1 LFYCV
6 LKLYGDRMTK
16 EEILKALADA
26 VISGD
31 DDEAAELAQKAL
43 DEGIDPQE
51 AIVDGLAKGMAVMG
65 DKYERGEAFVPH
77 LMIASAALYE
87 GMDVLTP
94 HIKKD
99 DSARQITGVI
109 GTIEGDVHDI
119 GKNLVKTM
127 MSAAGFTMIDLGSDV
142 SLESFITAAK
152 ENKTDILSVS
162 ALMTTT
168 MTGMDKISEMLL
180 ENGYRDSLVFM
191 VGGAPVSPQ
200 YAQTIGADGTA
211 KDAAGAVSFAKE
223 NASKLGPAS
232 ERWSDA
238 KLNVTKTKYK
248 DAVLKR
254 KAGASEGNVTLETA
268 KKIMDE
274 YSKVG
279 TKQASKM
286 SHKDRVFAALGDKKV
301 DRLPVY
307 PLACGV
313 TRKFVPCTYKE
324 YATVPEKFAASA
336 AAAVKYLD
344 VDTFVGLTDL
354 SITSTDVGAGV
365 TFPEEDT
372 PSSTGHLKNYEDIEI
387 PEIKKGTRIYNH
399 IQASKLAVEKLH
411 KEDLDA
417 PFVAFHEGPLLT
429 LTQAMGADRVLYDMN
444 SNPGD
449 VHKALDKITDFIGEV
464 STAFFDEG
472 AADAICVDNLW
483 SNNVIMSADQ
493 YWEFDG
499 KYVYD
504 RQLPIFK
511 KYNAPYVIHNCAD
524 AVHFDIQIRKF
535 GTAMYSYAYY
545 EKNRDKG
552 SKNYADLIPEYSDI
566 CCMMGEVDPIQFMNN
581 DEATFQNI
589 RKDTANLMSNVLQT
603 LKDNGRQSKYVL
615 STGCE
620 IPPEGS
626 LTSVKTMVDTVKEIG
641 EEKYKQIIG

>member
-1 LFYCV
+1 M
-6 LKLYGDRMTK
+6 YGESFMSK
-16 EEILKALADA
+16 EDILKALADA
-26 VISGD
+26 VIKGD
-31 DDEAAELAQKAL
+31 DDEAVEYAQKAL
-43 DEGIDPQE
+43 NEGIDPQE

-65 DKYERGEAFVPH
+65 DKYERGEVFVPH
-77 LMIASAALYE
+77 LMIASSALYE

-99 DSARQITGVI
+99 ASTRPVTGVI

-127 MSAAGFTMIDLGSDV
+127 LAAAGFTMIDLGNDV
-142 SLESFITAAK
+142 PLENFIAVAK
-152 ENKTDILSVS
+152 DNKADLLSVS

-180 ENGYRDSLVFM
+180 ENGYRDSLIFM

-200 YAQTIGADGTA
+200 YAESVGADGTA
-211 KDAAGAVSFAKE
+211 KDAATAVLMAKSLT
-223 NASKLGPAS
+223 SKLGPATD
-232 ERWSDA
+232 RWSDA
-238 KLNVTKTKYK
+238 KLSITKTKYK
-248 DAVLKR
+248 DAVLKK
-254 KAGASEGNVTLETA
+254 KAAATSTGNITLETA
-268 KKIMDE
+268 KKVIEE
-274 YSKVG
+274 YNKVG
-279 TKQASKM
+279 IKKAAKM
-286 SHKDRVFAALGDKKV
+286 SHKDRVFGALGDKKI

-313 TRKFVPCTYKE
+313 TRKLVPCTYKE
-324 YATVPEKFAASA
+324 YATVPEKFAASVE
-336 AAAVKYLD
+336 AAVKYLD

-354 SITSTDVGAGV
+354 SITSTDIGSGV
-365 TFPEEDT
+365 QIPEEDT
-372 PSSTGHLKNYEDIEI
+372 PSAVNHLRDYEDIEI
-387 PEIKKGTRIYNH
+387 PEVTKGTRIYSH
-399 IQASKLAVEKLH
+399 IQASKLASEKLH
-411 KEDLDA
+411 KEELNA

-429 LTQAMGADRVLYDMN
+429 LTQAMGADRVLYDMK
-444 SNPGD
+444 SNPAT
-449 VHKALDKITDFIGEV
+449 VHKALDKITGFVNEI

-483 SNNVIMSADQ
+483 SNNTIMSADQ

-504 RQLPIFK
+504 KQLPVFK

-545 EKNRDKG
+545 EKKRDKG

-566 CCMMGEVDPIQFMNN
+566 CCMMGEIDPIQFMNN
-581 DEATFQNI
+581 DAATFQNI
-589 RKDTANLMSNVLQT
+589 KNDTAKLMDSVLKT

-615 STGCE
+615 ATGCE
-620 IPPEGS
+620 VPPEGS
-626 LTSVKTMVDTVKEIG
+626 LLAVKTMVDTVKEIG
-641 EEKYKQIIG
+641 EDKYKQIIG

>member
-1 LFYCV
+1 
-6 LKLYGDRMTK
+6 MSK

-31 DDEAAELAQKAL
+31 DDAAVEFAQKAL
-43 DEGIDPQE
+43 DAGIDPQE

-65 DKYERGEAFVPH
+65 DKYERGEVFVPH
-77 LMIASAALYE
+77 LMIASSALYE

-94 HIKKD
+94 HIKVN
-99 DSARQITGVI
+99 SANRAVTGII

-127 MSAAGFTMIDLGSDV
+127 MAAAGFSMIDLGNDV
-142 SLESFITAAK
+142 PLENFIAAAK
-152 ENKTDILSVS
+152 ENKADLISVS

-200 YAQTIGADGTA
+200 YAQTVGADGTA
-211 KDAAGAVSFAKE
+211 KDAAGAVLFAKE
-223 NASKLGPAS
+223 ATSKLGPAE
-232 ERWSDA
+232 ERWSDS
-238 KLNVTKTKYK
+238 KLSVTKTKYK
-248 DAVLKR
+248 DAVLK
-254 KAGASEGNVTLETA
+254 KKAAAGAVGNIGAESA
-268 KKIMDE
+268 KKVLEE
-274 YSKVG
+274 YNKVG
-279 TKQASKM
+279 TIKAAKM
-286 SHKDRVFAALGDKKV
+286 THMDRVFSALDDKKV
-301 DRLPVY
+301 DRLPVS
-307 PLACGV
+307 PLACSV
-313 TRKFVPCTYKE
+313 VRKLVPCSYKE
-324 YATVPEKFAASA
+324 YATVPEKFGDVTYA
-336 AAAVKYLD
+336 AAKYLD
-344 VDTFVGLTDL
+344 MDTFVGLTDL
-354 SITSTDVGAGV
+354 SIMANDIGAGV
-365 TFPEEDT
+365 TIPEEDT
-372 PSSTGHLKNYEDIEI
+372 ASITTHLKDYEDIEI
-387 PEIKKGTRIYNH
+387 PEVKKGTRIYNH
-399 IQASKLAVEKLH
+399 IMAGKDAKEKMH
-411 KEDLDA
+411 REETSA

-429 LTQAMGADRVLYDMN
+429 LTQAMGADRVLYDMKT
-444 SNPGD
+444 NPGD
-449 VHKALDKITDFIGEV
+449 VHKALDKITDFVCEV
-464 STAFFDEG
+464 STEFFDQG

-511 KYNAPYVIHNCAD
+511 KYDAPYVIHNCAD

-535 GTAMYSYAYY
+535 GTSMYSYAYY

-566 CCMMGEVDPIQFMNN
+566 CCMFGEVEPIQFMNN
-581 DEATFQNI
+581 DEQTFQNI
-589 RKDTANLMSNVLQT
+589 RNDTVNLMDGVLTT

-620 IPPEGS
+620 VPPEGS
-626 LTSVKTMVDTVKEIG
+626 LMAVRTMVETVKEVG
-641 EEKYKQIIG
+641 EDRYKQIIG

>member
-1 LFYCV
+1 MV
-6 LKLYGDRMTK
+6 IEMSK

-31 DDEAAELAQKAL
+31 DDAAVEFAQKAL
-43 DEGIDPQE
+43 DAGIDPQE

-65 DKYERGEAFVPH
+65 DKYERGEVFVPH
-77 LMIASAALYE
+77 LMIASSALYE

-94 HIKKD
+94 HIKVN
-99 DSARQITGVI
+99 SANRAVTGII

-127 MSAAGFTMIDLGSDV
+127 MAAAGFSMIDLGNDV
-142 SLESFITAAK
+142 PLENFIAAAK
-152 ENKTDILSVS
+152 ENKADLISVS

-200 YAQTIGADGTA
+200 YAQTVGADGTA
-211 KDAAGAVSFAKE
+211 KDAAGAVLFAKE
-223 NASKLGPAS
+223 ATSKLGPAE
-232 ERWSDA
+232 ERWSDS
-238 KLNVTKTKYK
+238 KLSVTKTKYK
-248 DAVLKR
+248 DAVLK
-254 KAGASEGNVTLETA
+254 KKAAAGAVGNIGAESA
-268 KKIMDE
+268 KKVLEE
-274 YSKVG
+274 YNKVG
-279 TKQASKM
+279 TIKAAKM
-286 SHKDRVFAALGDKKV
+286 THMDRVFSALDDKKV
-301 DRLPVY
+301 DRLPVS
-307 PLACGV
+307 PLACSV
-313 TRKFVPCTYKE
+313 VRKLVPCSYKE
-324 YATVPEKFAASA
+324 YATVPEKFGDVTYA
-336 AAAVKYLD
+336 AAKYLD
-344 VDTFVGLTDL
+344 MDTFVGLTDL
-354 SITSTDVGAGV
+354 SIMANDIGAGV
-365 TFPEEDT
+365 TIPEEDT
-372 PSSTGHLKNYEDIEI
+372 ASITTHLKDYEDIEI
-387 PEIKKGTRIYNH
+387 PEVKKGTRIYNH
-399 IQASKLAVEKLH
+399 IMAGKDAKEKMH
-411 KEDLDA
+411 REETSA

-429 LTQAMGADRVLYDMN
+429 LTQAMGADRVLYDMKT
-444 SNPGD
+444 NPGD
-449 VHKALDKITDFIGEV
+449 VHKALDKITDFVCEV
-464 STAFFDEG
+464 STEFFDQG

-511 KYNAPYVIHNCAD
+511 KYDAPYVIHNCAD

-535 GTAMYSYAYY
+535 GTSMYSYAYY

-566 CCMMGEVDPIQFMNN
+566 CCMFGEVEPIQFMNN
-581 DEATFQNI
+581 DEQTFQNI
-589 RKDTANLMSNVLQT
+589 RNDTVNLMDGVLTT

-620 IPPEGS
+620 VPPEGS
-626 LTSVKTMVDTVKEIG
+626 LMAVRTMVETVKEVG
-641 EEKYKQIIG
+641 EDRYKQIIG

>member
-1 LFYCV
+1 
-6 LKLYGDRMTK
+6 MTK
-16 EEILKALADA
+16 DEILKALADA
-26 VISGD
+26 VIAGD
-31 DDEAAELAQKAL
+31 DDEAVEYAEKAL
-43 DEGIDPQE
+43 AAGIDPQE
-51 AIVDGLAKGMAVMG
+51 AIIDGLAKGMSVMG
-65 DKYERGEAFVPH
+65 DKYERGEVFVPH
-77 LMIASAALYE
+77 LMIASSALYE

-94 HIKKD
+94 HIKLTND
-99 DSARQITGVI
+99 ASRPITGVI

-119 GKNLVKTM
+119 GKNLVRTM
-127 MSAAGFTMIDLGSDV
+127 MSAAGFTMIDLGNDV
-142 SLESFITAAK
+142 PFEKFLTAAK
-152 ENKTDILSVS
+152 ENKADILSVS

-191 VGGAPVSPQ
+191 VGGAPVSPE
-200 YAQTIGADGTA
+200 YAKTIGADGTA
-211 KDAAGAVSFAKE
+211 KDAATAVSFAKE
-223 NASKLGPAS
+223 AATKLPPAE

-248 DAVLKR
+248 DAILKR
-254 KAGASEGNVTLETA
+254 KAASGAAENITLESA
-268 KKIMDE
+268 KKVMEEFEKI
-274 YSKVG
+274 G
-279 TKQASKM
+279 TKAASKM
-286 SHKDRVFAALGDKKV
+286 SHTDRIFGALGDKKI

-313 TRKFVPCTYKE
+313 ARKFVPCTYKE
-324 YATVPEKFAASA
+324 YATVPEHFAATA

-354 SITSTDVGAGV
+354 SITAADVGAGV
-365 TFPEEDT
+365 TMPEEDT
-372 PSSTGHLKNYEDIEI
+372 PSATGHLHEYEDIEI
-387 PEIKKGTRIYNH
+387 PEVKKGTRIYNH
-399 IQASKLAVEKLH
+399 IQASKMAVEKLH
-411 KEDLDA
+411 KDELNA

-429 LTQAMGADRVLYDMN
+429 LTQAMGADRVLHDMKT
-444 SNPGD
+444 NPED
-449 VHKALDKITDFIGEV
+449 VHKALERITGFVNEI

-504 RQLPIFK
+504 SHLPVFK

-545 EKNRDKG
+545 EKNKDKG

-589 RKDTANLMSNVLQT
+589 RNDTSALMDGVLQT
-603 LKDNGRQSKYVL
+603 LKDSGRQSNYVL

-620 IPPEGS
+620 VPPEGS
-626 LTSVKTMVDTVKEIG
+626 LLAVKAMVDTAKEIG
-641 EEKYKQIIG
+641 EDRYAKIIG

>member
-1 LFYCV
+1 
-6 LKLYGDRMTK
+6 MTTK

-26 VISGD
+26 VITGD
-31 DDEAAELAQKAL
+31 DDEAIEYAQKAL
-43 DEGIDPQE
+43 DAGIDPQE

-65 DKYERGEAFVPH
+65 DKYERGEVFVPH
-77 LMIASAALYE
+77 LMIASSALYE

-94 HIKKD
+94 HIVKND
-99 DSARQITGVI
+99 ANRAVTGVI

-127 MSAAGFTMIDLGSDV
+127 LAAAGFTMIDLGNDV
-142 SLESFITAAK
+142 PLENFINAAK
-152 ENKTDILSVS
+152 ENKADLLSVS

-200 YAQTIGADGTA
+200 YAESVGADGTA
-211 KDAAGAVSFAKE
+211 KDAATAVSMAKE
-223 NASKLGPAS
+223 LTAVLGPAA

-238 KLNVTKTKYK
+238 KLSITKTKYK
-248 DAVLKR
+248 DAILKK
-254 KAGASEGNVTLETA
+254 KAAASAAGNITLETA
-268 KKIMDE
+268 KKVIEE
-274 YSKVG
+274 YNQVG
-279 TKQASKM
+279 TKQAAKM
-286 SHKDRVFAALGDKKV
+286 SHTDRIFGALGDKKV

-313 TRKFVPCTYKE
+313 ARKFVPCTYRE
-324 YATVPEKFAASA
+324 YSTIPEKFASTVE
-336 AAAVKYLD
+336 AAVKYLD

-354 SITSTDVGAGV
+354 SITSTDIGAGV
-365 TFPEEDT
+365 TIPEEDT
-372 PSSTGHLKNYEDIEI
+372 PSATGHLHDYEDIEI
-387 PEIKKGTRIYNH
+387 PEVKEGTRIYNH
-399 IQASKLAVEKLH
+399 IQAAKLATEKLH
-411 KEDLDA
+411 KEELNA

-429 LTQAMGADRVLYDMN
+429 LTQAMGADRVLHDMN
-444 SNPGD
+444 SDPAT
-449 VHKALDKITDFIGEV
+449 VHKALDKITGFINEV

-483 SNNVIMSADQ
+483 SNNIIMSADQ

-504 RQLPIFK
+504 RHLPVFK

-535 GTAMYSYAYY
+535 GTSMYSYAYY
-545 EKNRDKG
+545 EKKRDKG

-566 CCMMGEVDPIQFMNN
+566 CCMMGEVDPVQFMNN
-581 DEATFQNI
+581 DEATFQKI
-589 RKDTANLMSNVLQT
+589 RDDTATLMNGALQT
-603 LKDNGRQSKYVL
+603 LKDSGRQSKYVL

-620 IPPEGS
+620 VPPEGS
-626 LTSVKTMVDTVKEIG
+626 LLAVKAMVDTVKEIG
-641 EEKYKQIIG
+641 EDKYKQIIG

>member
-1 LFYCV
+1 M
-6 LKLYGDRMTK
+6 YGDTIMSK

-26 VISGD
+26 VIAGD
-31 DDEAAELAQKAL
+31 DDEAVEYAQKAL
-43 DEGIDPQE
+43 AEGIDPQE

-65 DKYERGEAFVPH
+65 DKYERGEVFVPH
-77 LMIASAALYE
+77 LMIASSALYE
-87 GMDVLTP
+87 GMDILTP

-99 DSARQITGVI
+99 DASRPITGII

-127 MSAAGFTMIDLGSDV
+127 LAAAGFTMIDLGNDV
-142 SLESFITAAK
+142 PLESFITAAK
-152 ENKTDILSVS
+152 ENKADLLSVS

-200 YAQTIGADGTA
+200 YSESVGADGTA
-211 KDAAGAVSFAKE
+211 KDAASAVSLAKQLTG
-223 NASKLGPAS
+223 KLGPAE

-238 KLNVTKTKYK
+238 KLSITKTKYK
-248 DAVLKR
+248 DAVLKK
-254 KAGASEGNVTLETA
+254 KAAATSAGNVALETA
-268 KKIMDE
+268 KKVIE
-274 YSKVG
+274 EFNKVG
-279 TKQASKM
+279 TKGVSKM
-286 SHKDRVFAALGDKKV
+286 SHTDRVFGALGDKKV
-301 DRLPVY
+301 DRIPVY
-307 PLACGV
+307 PLACGI

-324 YATVPEKFAASA
+324 YATVPDKFAASVE
-336 AAAVKYLD
+336 AAVKYLD

-354 SITSTDVGAGV
+354 SITSTDIGAGV
-365 TFPEEDT
+365 TMPEEDT
-372 PSSTGHLKNYEDIEI
+372 PSATGHLKDYEDIEI
-387 PEIKKGTRIYNH
+387 PEVKKGTRIYDH
-399 IQASKLAVEKLH
+399 IQAAKKATEKLH
-411 KEDLDA
+411 KEELNA

-429 LTQAMGADRVLYDMN
+429 LTQAMGADRVLHDMN
-444 SNPGD
+444 TNPGD
-449 VHKALDKITDFIGEV
+449 VHKALDQITDFVDEI
-464 STAFFDEG
+464 STAFFDQG

-504 RQLPIFK
+504 RQLPVFK

-535 GTAMYSYAYY
+535 GTSMYSYAYY

-589 RKDTANLMSNVLQT
+589 RNDTAKLMDGVLQS
-603 LKDNGRQSKYVL
+603 LKDSGRQSKYVM

-620 IPPEGS
+620 VPPEGS
-626 LTSVKTMVDTVKEIG
+626 LLAVRTMVETVKEIG
-641 EEKYKQIIG
+641 EDKYAQIIG